1 MNKILHY
8 KIIPDLKLTIE
19 YFKGKIYLDD
29 IIDFKNIEI
38 KDKEYNPNHNSV
50 GDFRDAELL
59 LDENQIKEF
68 INYVKINNKNIGVRK
83 SALLTNTPDQVV
95 TTSLYQL
102 NSEGLPMSFK
112 IFSTLESALKWV
124 GISPNDYHKIEKTIQ
139 DMKI

>member
-1 MNKILHY
+1 MNKYIQY

-19 YFKGKIYLDD
+19 YFKGQVYLDD

-38 KDKEYNPNHNSV
+38 KDKKYNPNYNSV

-68 INYVKINNKNIGVRK
+68 INYVKRYNKNMGVRK
-83 SALLTNTPDQVV
+83 SALLTNTPSQVV
-95 TTSLYQL
+95 ITTLYQL

-112 IFSTLESALKWV
+112 IFSTLESAMEWM